1 MSNETVPRTPFRIEE
16 RLTNGTVYAAANYQ
30 DAGKALASFAG
41 WIRYTVKAADAF
53 GVPNP
58 LAPYGDRHLVLLGPD
73 RKPAARPVIEGP
85 AL

>member
-16 RLTNGTVYAAANYQ
+16 RLSNGTVYAAANYQ
-30 DAGKALASFAG
+30 DRERAASGFDG

-58 LAPYGDRHLVLLGPD
+58 LAPHGDRHLVLLGPD
-73 RKPAARPVIEGP
+73 RRRVQSVVEGP